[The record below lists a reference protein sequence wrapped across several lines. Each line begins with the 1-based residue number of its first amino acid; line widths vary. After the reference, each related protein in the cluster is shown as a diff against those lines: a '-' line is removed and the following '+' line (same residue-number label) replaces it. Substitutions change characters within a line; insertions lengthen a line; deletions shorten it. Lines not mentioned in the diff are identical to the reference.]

1 MRFDVVCFGALN
13 VDRLY
18 KVRRI
23 AKAEEESVILDYKE
37 LPGGSAANTAV
48 GLARLGVK
56 TGYIGKV
63 ADDPPGR
70 LLLKDFENVGV
81 DTDGI
86 MTSQRGR
93 SGSVMGFVDE
103 QGERALYV
111 DPGVNDLIDSD
122 EIDLGYVSE
131 STFLHLTS
139 FVGEKPL
146 EAQIRLVNRL
156 PDMKVTLDPG
166 ELYARRGW
174 SGIRSLIEKCFA
186 VFPNENELKLLTCED
201 YEKGAKRLIDAG
213 VRVVAVKLGR
223 NGSYITDGSE
233 AILVEPFTVKAM
245 DTTGAGDAF
254 CAGFLYGL
262 VENKPLK
269 ECGALGNFVASRCIT
284 KMGAREGLPRLH
296 ELPRI

>member
-18 KVRRI
+18 KVKRI

-63 ADDPPGR
+63 ADDHGGK
-70 LLLKDFENVGV
+70 LLLKHFEEVGLE
-81 DTDGI
+81 TRGI
-86 MTSQRGR
+86 VTSERGR

-103 QGERALYV
+103 EGERALYV
-111 DPGVNDLIDSD
+111 DPGVNDLIDFD

-146 EAQIRLVNRL
+146 EAQIRLVRRL
-156 PDMKVTLDPG
+156 PDVKVTLDPG

-174 SGIRSLIEKCFA
+174 SGMKSLIEKCFA
-186 VFPNENELKLLTCED
+186 VFPNKNELRLLTCED
-201 YEKGAKRLIDAG
+201 YEDGAKTLMDTG
-213 VRVVAVKLGR
+213 VSIVAVKLGR
-223 NGSYITDGSE
+223 NGWTPQERVTPSAPAS
-233 AILVEPFTVKAM
+233 FTV
-245 DTTGAGDAF
+245 
-254 CAGFLYGL
+254 
-262 VENKPLK
+262 
-269 ECGALGNFVASRCIT
+269 
-284 KMGAREGLPRLH
+284 
-296 ELPRI
+296 

>member
-70 LLLKDFENVGV
+70 LLLKDFEDVGV
-81 DTDGI
+81 DTHGI
-86 MTSQRGR
+86 ITSQRGR

-146 EAQIRLVNRL
+146 EAQMRLVNRL
-156 PDMKVTLDPG
+156 PHVKVTLDPG

-186 VFPNENELKLLTCED
+186 VFPNENELNLITCED
-201 YEKGAKRLIDAG
+201 YERGAKRLIDAG
-213 VRVVAVKLGR
+213 VNVVAVKLGR

-233 AILVEPFTVKAM
+233 AVLVEPFTVKVT

-262 VENKPLK
+262 VENKPLR
-269 ECGALGNFVASRCIT
+269 ECGTLGNLIASKCIT
-284 KMGAREGLPRLH
+284 KMGAREGLPRLD
-296 ELPRI
+296 ELPKI

>member
-23 AKAEEESVILDYKE
+23 TKADEESVILDYKE

-56 TGYIGKV
+56 TGYVGKV
-63 ADDPPGR
+63 ADDPGGR
-70 LLLKDFENVGV
+70 LLLGDFEDVGV
-81 DTDGI
+81 DTHGI
-86 MTSQRGR
+86 MTSERGR
-93 SGSVMGFVDE
+93 SGSVIGFVDE
-103 QGERALYV
+103 RGERALYV
-111 DPGVNDLIDSD
+111 DPGVNDLIDPD
-122 EIDLGYVSE
+122 EIDVGYVSE

-139 FVGEKPL
+139 FVGQKPI

-156 PDMKVTLDPG
+156 ADVKVTLDPG

-174 SGIRSLIEKCFA
+174 SGMKSLIEKCFA
-186 VFPNENELKLLTCED
+186 VFPNGNELRLLTCKD
-201 YEKGAKRLIDAG
+201 YEKGAKKLIDAG
-213 VRVVAVKLGR
+213 VCVVAVKLGR
-223 NGSYITDGSE
+223 NGCYVTDGTE
-233 AILVEPFTVKAM
+233 AIMVEPFRVKAI

-262 VENKPLK
+262 VKKKPLK
-269 ECGALGNFVASRCIT
+269 ECGTLGNFVASRCIV
-284 KMGAREGLPRLH
+284 KMGAREGLPRLD

>member
-48 GLARLGVK
+48 GLAGLGVK

-63 ADDPPGR
+63 ADDSGGK
-70 LLLKDFENVGV
+70 LLLRDFEDVGV
-81 DTDGI
+81 DTGGI
-86 MTSQRGR
+86 ITSEGGR

-103 QGERALYV
+103 EGERALYV
-111 DPGVNDLIDSD
+111 DPGVNDLVDSD
-122 EIDLGYVSE
+122 DIDLDYVSE

-156 PDMKVTLDPG
+156 PDVKVTLDPG

-174 SGIRSLIEKCFA
+174 SGIKSLIEKCFA
-186 VFPNENELKLLTCED
+186 VFPNENELRLLTCKD

-223 NGSYITDGSE
+223 NGSYVTDGSE
-233 AILVEPFTVKAM
+233 AIVVEPFTVKAM

>member
-18 KVRRI
+18 KVKRI

-63 ADDPPGR
+63 ADDHGGK
-70 LLLKDFENVGV
+70 LLLKHFEEVGV
-81 DTDGI
+81 ETRGI
-86 MTSQRGR
+86 VTSERGR

-103 QGERALYV
+103 EGERALYV
-111 DPGVNDLIDSD
+111 DPGVNDLIDFD

-146 EAQIRLVNRL
+146 EAQIRLVRRL
-156 PDMKVTLDPG
+156 PNVKVALDPG

-174 SGIRSLIEKCFA
+174 SGMKSLIEKCFA
-186 VFPNENELKLLTCED
+186 VFPNKNELRLLTCED
-201 YEKGAKRLIDAG
+201 YEAGAKTLMDAG
-213 VRVVAVKLGR
+213 VSIVAVKLGR
-223 NGSYITDGSE
+223 NGCYVTDGTE
-233 AILVEPFTVKAM
+233 ETLIEPFRVEVT

-254 CAGFLYGL
+254 CSGFLYGL
-262 VENKPLK
+262 VKKKPLK
-269 ECGALGNFVASRCIT
+269 ECGALGNFVASRCIM
-284 KMGAREGLPRLH
+284 KMGAREGLPRLD